1 MFKTEAYM
9 KKEDNGVKQIDREK
23 NLKFKK
29 IWNIVTKT
37 EFRKNYRW
45 LPLKQSANKGT
56 VESQCMKLSKAR
68 NYLGPHFQ
76 KSNAKI

>member
-1 MFKTEAYM
+1 M

-37 EFRKNYRW
+37 KFRKN
-45 LPLKQSANKGT
+45 LNTTAETICK
-56 VESQCMKLSKAR
+56 
-68 NYLGPHFQ
+68 
-76 KSNAKI
+76 